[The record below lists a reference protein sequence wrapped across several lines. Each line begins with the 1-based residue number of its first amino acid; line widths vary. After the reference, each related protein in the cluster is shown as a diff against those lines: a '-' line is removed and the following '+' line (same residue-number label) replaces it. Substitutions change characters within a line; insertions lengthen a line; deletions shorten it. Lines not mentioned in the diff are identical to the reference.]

1 MNLIF
6 SFIIKWISFIKQ
18 FFSPSQIFDAST
30 NKWKLIDEKQHTD
43 VVEKIIEMT
52 AEEDLM
58 YRKHITDDT
67 KIITNRER
75 NLTQEDLNER
85 YVKTVDNVDFVMN
98 EHIYDEN
105 IVRERIDV
113 VQKDDLVKKVR
124 ISAIFNFFIDLI

>member
-1 MNLIF
+1 M
-6 SFIIKWISFIKQ
+6 
-18 FFSPSQIFDAST
+18 PSQIFDAST

-85 YVKTVDNVDFVMN
+85 YVKTVDNVDFVRN

-105 IVRERIDV
+105 IVRERIDI

-124 ISAIFNFFIDLI
+124 MRRSINNFYIDLILIEFLEEINHSKI